1 MTTLAKAKVR
11 ANDTF
16 IVQALFM
23 IVTYDRHLQIFLLCR
38 PQMFNG
44 TACMRHKCRKVAIIS
59 DQICLIFRTVEK
71 VNNI

>member
-1 MTTLAKAKVR
+1 MMTLAKAKDR

-16 IVQALFM
+16 IVQASLM
-23 IVTYDRHLQIFLLCR
+23 IVTYIFLLCR

-59 DQICLIFRTVEK
+59 DHRCLIFRTVEK